1 MDVSINNYCTPVL
14 LQSRPPINRSNF
26 FILDCGRHIV
36 TNDIVSY
43 VLILGSY
50 LGGLLI
56 FRFLEPEHL
65 SSLSET
71 VR

>member
-1 MDVSINNYCTPVL
+1 MDININNYCIPVVF
-14 LQSRPPINRSNF
+14 QSRPPIARGNF
-26 FILDCGRHIV
+26 SILDCDKHIV
-36 TNDIVSY
+36 SNDVVSY

-50 LGGLLI
+50 IGGLLI

-71 VR
+71 VS

>member
-1 MDVSINNYCTPVL
+1 MGININNYCTPVV
-14 LQSRPPINRSNF
+14 LQSRPPISRNDF
-26 FILDCGRHIV
+26 FILDCDKHII